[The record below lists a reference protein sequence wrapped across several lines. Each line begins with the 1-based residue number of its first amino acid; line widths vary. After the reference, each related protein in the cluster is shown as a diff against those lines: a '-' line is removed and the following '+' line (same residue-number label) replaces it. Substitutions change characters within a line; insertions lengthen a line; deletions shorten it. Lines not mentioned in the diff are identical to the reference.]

1 MNKLK
6 NYHACKLQIWI
17 MFCLISINY
26 AKCVSLLS
34 SKCHFKSDEYNIDEL
49 ANV

>member
-6 NYHACKLQIWI
+6 NYHANTNLDHVLFDKYL
-17 MFCLISINY
+17 SNY
-26 AKCVSLLS
+26 AKCVYLLS
-34 SKCHFKSDEYNIDEL
+34 SKYQFKNDEYNIDEL

>member
-1 MNKLK
+1 MYTTNLDHVLFDKYL
-6 NYHACKLQIWI
+6 
-17 MFCLISINY
+17 SNY

-34 SKCHFKSDEYNIDEL
+34 SKCQFKSDEYNIDEL

>member
-1 MNKLK
+1 MHV
-6 NYHACKLQIWI
+6 NYK
-17 MFCLISINY
+17 FGSCLVDKYLSNY

-34 SKCHFKSDEYNIDEL
+34 SKCHFKRDEYNIDEL

>member
-1 MNKLK
+1 MHV
-6 NYHACKLQIWI
+6 NYNLDHVLFDKYL
-17 MFCLISINY
+17 SNY

-34 SKCHFKSDEYNIDEL
+34 SKCHFKSDENNIDEL